1 MQHFDPAYN
10 PWDERLCVVPNG
22 DLFSALRRGKASV
35 VTDHIDRFTQ
45 TGIRLRSGDEIPA
58 DLVVSAT
65 GFEVQL
71 GGGMEVEVD
80 GSPVALNERVIYRGF
95 MVDGIPNSMVVLGY
109 TNATWTLKVDLVAEY
124 FCRLVRHMHRN
135 GYSQVVAVAT
145 PEDRSLDSVL
155 AGGLRSGYVR
165 RAEAELPR
173 QGTRNPWKN
182 LNDYYRDVL
191 MMRRG
196 AIEDAA
202 LRFTRDGGAVIGSD
216 AWGTEDSDAAVS
228 M

>member
-1 MQHFDPAYN
+1 MEHFDPAYN

-22 DLFSALRRGKASV
+22 DLFSALRRGKATV
-35 VTDHIDRFTQ
+35 VTDHIDRFTE
-45 TGIRLRSGDEIPA
+45 TGIRLRSGEEIPRTWWS
-58 DLVVSAT
+58 SAT

-71 GGGMEVEVD
+71 GGGVTVEVD
-80 GSPVALNERVIYRGF
+80 GAEVALNEKVIYRGL
-95 MVDGIPNSMVVLGY
+95 MVDGVPNSMVVLGY
-109 TNATWTLKVDLVAEY
+109 TNATWTLKVDLVAER
-124 FCRLVRHMHRN
+124 FCRLIRHMHRE
-135 GYSQVVAVAT
+135 GYSQVVAVAG
-145 PEDRSLDSVL
+145 PEDRAAESVL

-173 QGTRNPWKN
+173 NGTRNPWKN

-196 AIEDAA
+196 AIEDEA
-202 LRFTRDGGAVIGSD
+202 LRFTRSGEAAGSQS
-216 AWGTEDSDAAVS
+216 WGTEEADAAAS